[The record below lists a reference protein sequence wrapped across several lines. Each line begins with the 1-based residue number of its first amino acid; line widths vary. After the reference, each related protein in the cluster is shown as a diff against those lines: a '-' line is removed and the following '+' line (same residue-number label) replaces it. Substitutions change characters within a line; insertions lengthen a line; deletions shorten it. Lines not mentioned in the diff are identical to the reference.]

1 MPWKGAS
8 RIEGI
13 GSPHQS
19 ASPCTGDV
27 ESAHYG
33 WPIANMGRMSP
44 DIRTRRPRRSYVS
57 TARAERARQT
67 RKRIIDA
74 ATQLFVQQGYAATTM
89 RGIAE
94 SAGVSVPMVELLFGT
109 KPQLLHVVIDVAI
122 AGDDEPVPVLSRPWA
137 IEAESAP
144 DLVAFL
150 SAVAGVIGEAQVRSA
165 GVLLA
170 AYEAARSDAD
180 IQVLIADRESQRQ
193 GTAGWI
199 VDGVTARSPL
209 RPGLERAGAIDV
221 VWMLMDPVVFS
232 RLTRH
237 RGWSADRYASWF
249 VDSVLRLLT
258 AHHP

>member
-1 MPWKGAS
+1 MS
-8 RIEGI
+8 
-13 GSPHQS
+13 
-19 ASPCTGDV
+19 
-27 ESAHYG
+27 
-33 WPIANMGRMSP
+33 RMSP
-44 DIRTRRPRRSYVS
+44 DIGTRRRRRSYVS
-57 TARAERARQT
+57 TTRAEQARQT

-89 RGIAE
+89 RGIAAA
-94 SAGVSVPMVELLFGT
+94 AGVSVPMVELLFGT

-137 IEAESAP
+137 SEAELAL

-150 SAVAGVIGEAQVRSA
+150 SAVGEVISQAQVRSA

-170 AYEAARSDAD
+170 AYEAARSDPD

-193 GTAGWI
+193 ATAGWI
-199 VDGVTARSPL
+199 VDGVRARSQL
-209 RPGLERAGAIDV
+209 RSGLDRVGAIDM

-249 VDSVLRLLT
+249 ADSVVRLLT
-258 AHHP
+258 TGRT